1 MENERSNNIF
11 LSGGKIA
18 DRLTHGSLFSGIG
31 GFDLAAE
38 WMGWENIF
46 QCEIDEF
53 CNKVLNKNF
62 PNVTKYKDVK
72 QFNGKI
78 YENRLDVL
86 TGGFPCQPFSTAG
99 KQKGAND
106 DRSLWKEMFR
116 IIREIKPT
124 YIVGENVNGIVKM
137 ELDNIWADLE
147 NEGYTIETYNI
158 PACSVS
164 AAHIRKR
171 IWIVAYLDR
180 RRRNTQS
187 RVCTEPQKRSSA
199 NDVDSTNATIGK
211 QKTWLAEP
219 ELERVVYGIPR
230 GMDKNRVKA
239 LGNAIV
245 PQIAYEIFNAIQIAD
260 RQTREEK
267 NIITAD
273 MHEPSIKTGT

>member
-1 MENERSNNIF
+1 MNESSNNSF
-11 LSGGKIA
+11 LWDGKQA

-31 GFDLAAE
+31 GFDLAAK
-38 WMGWENIF
+38 WIGWENIF
-46 QCEIDEF
+46 QCEIDNF
-53 CNKVLNKNF
+53 CNKVLKKNF
-62 PNVTKYKDVK
+62 PTVTKYKDIK

-78 YENRLDVL
+78 YENKLDVL

-116 IIREIKPT
+116 VIREIKPT

-137 ELDNIWADLE
+137 ELDNICLDLE
-147 NEGYTIETYNI
+147 SEGYTLETFNL

-171 IWIVAYLDR
+171 IWIVAYLDS

-187 RVCTEPQKRSSA
+187 RICTEPQKGSSA
-199 NDVDSTNATIGK
+199 NDADSANATFRE
-211 QKTWLAEP
+211 QKTWLVEP

-230 GMDKNRVKA
+230 GLDKSRVKS

-260 RQTREEK
+260 RQARGEK
-267 NIITAD
+267 TFIAD
-273 MHEPSIKTGT
+273 K